1 MVKTSTPADVARH
14 LDSLK
19 AEHRRLEERLR
30 ELEKHLSLTPDEQI
44 ERATIKKT
52 KLQLKD
58 DIVRWQHQLPLG

>member
-1 MVKTSTPADVARH
+1 MTKPTHPAEVARH

-19 AEHRRLEERLR
+19 QEHKRLEERLR

-44 ERATIKKT
+44 ERATIKKV

-58 DIVRWQHQLPLG
+58 DIVRWQHQLPQA